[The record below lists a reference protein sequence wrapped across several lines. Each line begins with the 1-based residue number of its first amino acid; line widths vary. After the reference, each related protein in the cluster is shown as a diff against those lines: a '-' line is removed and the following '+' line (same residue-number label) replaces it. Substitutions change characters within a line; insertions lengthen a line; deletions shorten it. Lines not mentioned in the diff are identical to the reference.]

1 MSNSIISGP
10 VPPYSNPPIKPEY
23 YTPRVNTITALTLG
37 LSTTITMASNNEYEI
52 GQLVRLLIPTG
63 WGSTQLNEKT
73 GYVTQINSATEIVVD
88 IPSNQN
94 VDAFTTGPSTSI
106 PQILG
111 IGDLNNGQINS
122 FGRINNLTY
131 IPGSYR
137 NISPQ

>member
-10 VPPYSNPPIKPEY
+10 VPPYSNPPINPQY
-23 YTPRVNTITALTLG
+23 YTPRVNTITNITLG
-37 LSTTITMASNNEYEI
+37 LTTVITMQNDNEYVI
-52 GQLVRLLIPTG
+52 GQLVRLLIPNG
-63 WGSTQLNEKT
+63 WGCRQLNEKE
-73 GYVTQINSATEIVVD
+73 GYVVAIPSNTQVEVNIA
-88 IPSNQN
+88 SNQN
-94 VDAFTTGPSTSI
+94 VDAFTTGPSTST